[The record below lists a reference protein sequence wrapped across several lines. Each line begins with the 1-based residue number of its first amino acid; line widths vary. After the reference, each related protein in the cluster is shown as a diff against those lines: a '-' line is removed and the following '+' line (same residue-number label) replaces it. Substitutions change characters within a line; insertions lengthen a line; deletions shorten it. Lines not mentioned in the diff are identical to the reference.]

1 MTRSPLPIDDFI
13 PDIIS
18 HMRSARAVVV
28 TAAPGA
34 GKTTRVPP
42 ALVDDGPV
50 ILLQPRRVAAR
61 AVARRIASERGWTVG
76 REVGWHVRHE
86 RQFSAATTLLVAT
99 EGILTSR
106 LQQDPLLSSFRT
118 IVIDEFHERSIHGDL
133 GLALAKQAWIARDD
147 LRVVVMSATLDAA
160 RVAAFLG
167 GCPVVEVPG
176 REFPLEVTYRPGVA
190 MEDAVI
196 DLVRTGAGASI
207 LCFLPG
213 APEIRR
219 AAERLSGVPAMA
231 GVVVL
236 PLHGGLGS
244 DEQDAA
250 LQPSASPFAEA
261 TGDKRRVILATNI
274 AETTLTVPDVT
285 TVVDSGLHKV
295 ARHDPARGIDSLAT
309 ERITRDSADQRAGRA
324 GRTGPGRAVRLWDAR
339 NRLRPH
345 REPEIARVDVASA
358 VLDVLAWGGDPRTFE
373 WFEAP
378 RPDALATAL
387 ELLRRLGAVDDGGAL
402 TASGRDLARV
412 PLHPR
417 LARFVMAARGA
428 PEAARACALLSERNF
443 VLVPRSPG
451 GGGPPRHAA
460 TACDVFA
467 AIEDERSLPPG
478 VIAAARHIRDAAR
491 SALGRSVADRIDE
504 TAFRQAVLAAY
515 PDRVAQRR
523 AGDRDRFLL
532 ASGAGARLARES
544 GVHDAEFIVAVDV
557 GGATS
562 ASTAFPKA
570 TGDRSAATEAI
581 VRMATR
587 VEREWLRPTASEIR
601 YQLDPTS
608 GSVRATRV
616 DRLGAI
622 ALSEHPAAADHAHV
636 SPMLAAEYLR
646 RGPSE
651 ADDQLLRRLAFAGHV
666 VEFGQL
672 VRMAAEAARHLDDI
686 RLADHVPPD
695 LARRLHADAPVSL
708 RLPSGRDV
716 RLDYRP
722 DGSVVAAVK
731 IQQVFGL
738 KASPRLGPRSVPV
751 TFELLAPNGR
761 PAQITSDL
769 ASFWRRGYPEVR
781 KELRARYPKHK
792 WPEEPNG

>member
-1 MTRSPLPIDDFI
+1 VRSPLPIDAFVPQI
-13 PDIIS
+13 LA
-18 HMRSARAVVV
+18 HARAARAVMV

-42 ALVDDGPV
+42 ALTEDGAV

-61 AVARRIASERGWTVG
+61 AMARRIAAERGWTVG
-76 REVGWHVRHE
+76 REVGWHVRQE
-86 RQFSAATTLLVAT
+86 RVFAPDTALVVAT
-99 EGILTSR
+99 EGILTAR

-133 GLALAKQAWIARDD
+133 GLALAKQAWIARED
-147 LRVVVMSATLDAA
+147 LRIVVMSATLDAP

-167 GCPVVEVPG
+167 GCPIVDVPG
-176 REFPLEVTYRPGVA
+176 REFPLDITYRPGVA
-190 MEDAVI
+190 LEDAVV
-196 DLVRTGAGASI
+196 DLIGTSGATSSM

-219 AAERLSGVPAMA
+219 AADRLAGAPALA
-231 GVVVL
+231 GVAVL
-236 PLHGGLGS
+236 PLHGSLPG

-250 LQPSASPFAEA
+250 LQPS
-261 TGDKRRVILATNI
+261 GRRRVILATNI

-285 TVVDSGLHKV
+285 TVVDTGLHKV
-295 ARHDPARGIDSLAT
+295 ARHDPARGVDSLET

-324 GRTGPGRAVRLWDAR
+324 GRTGPGRAVRLWDSR
-339 NRLRPH
+339 DRLRPH
-345 REPEIARVDVASA
+345 REPVIARVDVASV
-358 VLDVLAWGGDPRTFE
+358 VLDVLVWGGDPRTFE

-378 RPDALATAL
+378 RPEALATAL
-387 ELLRRLGAVDDGGAL
+387 DLLRRLGAIDERDAL
-402 TASGRDLARV
+402 TPLGRETGRV

-417 LARFVMAARGA
+417 LARLVLAARGA
-428 PEAARACALLSERNF
+428 PIAARACALLSERHF
-443 VLVPRSPG
+443 LPA
-451 GGGPPRHAA
+451 RHGA
-460 TACDVFA
+460 TTCDLFA
-467 AIEDERSLPPG
+467 AAEDERSLPAG
-478 VIAAARHIRDAAR
+478 VLTASRHIRDAAR
-491 SALGRSVADRIDE
+491 AALGGSVVDRIDE
-504 TAFRQAVLAAY
+504 KSFRQAVLAAY

-523 AGDRDRFLL
+523 PADRERFLL

-544 GVHDAEFIVAVDV
+544 GVHDAEFVVAVDV
-557 GGATS
+557 SGATT
-562 ASTAFPKA
+562 AS
-570 TGDRSAATEAI
+570 SAATEALI
-581 VRMATR
+581 RIATR
-587 VEREWLRPTASEIR
+587 VEREWLQPTASEIR
-601 YQLDPTS
+601 YELDPTS

-622 ALSEHPAAADHAHV
+622 ALSEQPAAADHAHV

-651 ADDQLLRRLAFAGHV
+651 ADEQLLRRLAFAGHV
-666 VEFGQL
+666 IEFGHL

-686 RLADHVPPD
+686 RLADHVPAD
-695 LARRLHADAPVSL
+695 LARRLHAEAPPTL

-716 RLDYRP
+716 RLDYRGN
-722 DGSVVAAVK
+722 GSVVASVK

-738 KASPRLGPRSVPV
+738 KASPQLGPRRVPV

-769 ASFWRRGYPEVR
+769 ASFWQRGYPEVR

-792 WPEEPNG
+792 WPEEP